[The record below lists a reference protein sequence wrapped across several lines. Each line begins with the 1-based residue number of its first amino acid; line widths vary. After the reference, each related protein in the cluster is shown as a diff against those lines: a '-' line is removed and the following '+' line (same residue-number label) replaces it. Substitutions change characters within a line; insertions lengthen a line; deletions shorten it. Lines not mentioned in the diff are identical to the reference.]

1 MGGLKQMLFYLT
13 FFIVMLIGLWIY
25 NFLISASNQ
34 SSLDI
39 IIATILAT
47 IFYWLIDRMLKRKK
61 NNRNGE

>member
-1 MGGLKQMLFYLT
+1 
-13 FFIVMLIGLWIY
+13 MLIGLWIY

>member
-1 MGGLKQMLFYLT
+1 MLFYLT